1 MKRNRII
8 GIIAAAALVIV
19 FVIGVNLWKSRS
31 VFRVEQDGKGTILVT
46 ARNTAEGAAGESSL
60 SLGERRSLVVRSS
73 LKGDGTLRLD
83 AAPAGGEAA
92 GVHAVFTGKDVKQF
106 PLEQGYYDV
115 RVTAREGATGTLTIH
130 VQ

>member
-8 GIIAAAALVIV
+8 GIIAAAALVIA

-83 AAPAGGEAA
+83 AMLDLLEVRLIEVRRRHPRHDAGMAA
-92 GVHAVFTGKDVKQF
+92 
-106 PLEQGYYDV
+106 
-115 RVTAREGATGTLTIH
+115 EG
-130 VQ
+130 